1 MERVLKVEETRD
13 LMPHQMDE
21 SDRTEFEVPK
31 DEQNP
36 QLPEEVDQDEE
47 EVDLE
52 SEQIEKSTD
61 PVALYLHDIGS
72 IPLLTREL
80 EVQLGKQM
88 EEGQKEF
95 IETVFSL
102 SIASRTVLDLA
113 TNIKRNEL
121 RLCDVLMGAEWGE
134 ERVDESEEQ
143 KQFQSGVLKL
153 QRLSREYGRI
163 YSELRKKR
171 VSKIKRARL
180 GKNLLRRS
188 QAITQTLKGLRLSSS
203 LIDEIAERL
212 KDSYAR
218 LTELEQKVQKTSRG
232 KNYKSAISA
241 IQEIEHEMEMSADKI
256 KQQVRSII
264 EAETKVSSAKK
275 GLVEANLRLVV
286 GLAKKFGNRG
296 LPLLDLIQE
305 GNIGLMRAAEKF
317 DYRLGFRFSTYAGWW
332 IRQSLSRGI
341 IDSAPTIRI
350 PVHLIETRNKL
361 NRTQQTL
368 YQKLGRDPYPEELAA
383 ELDMS
388 PQDIRK
394 YMRIVKEPVSLETPI
409 GDEGESHLGD
419 FVEDQTVANPLEET
433 MKANLSMQV
442 KKALATLTPR
452 EETVVRFRFGIGE
465 SRDYTLEELGE
476 RFSITR
482 ERIRQIEQKA
492 IRKLRS
498 PVDRLIQ
505 YDENYS

>member
-88 EEGQKEF
+88 EEGQEEF
-95 IETVFSL
+95 IETVFSF

-163 YSELRKKR
+163 LGIEEEASLKNKKSSTRKK
-171 VSKIKRARL
+171 
-180 GKNLLRRS
+180 
-188 QAITQTLKGLRLSSS
+188 
-203 LIDEIAERL
+203 
-212 KDSYAR
+212 
-218 LTELEQKVQKTSRG
+218 
-232 KNYKSAISA
+232 
-241 IQEIEHEMEMSADKI
+241 
-256 KQQVRSII
+256 
-264 EAETKVSSAKK
+264 
-275 GLVEANLRLVV
+275 
-286 GLAKKFGNRG
+286 
-296 LPLLDLIQE
+296 
-305 GNIGLMRAAEKF
+305 
-317 DYRLGFRFSTYAGWW
+317 
-332 IRQSLSRGI
+332 
-341 IDSAPTIRI
+341 
-350 PVHLIETRNKL
+350 
-361 NRTQQTL
+361 
-368 YQKLGRDPYPEELAA
+368 
-383 ELDMS
+383 
-388 PQDIRK
+388 
-394 YMRIVKEPVSLETPI
+394 
-409 GDEGESHLGD
+409 
-419 FVEDQTVANPLEET
+419 PLEE
-433 MKANLSMQV
+433 KSSNHPDS
-442 KKALATLTPR
+442 
-452 EETVVRFRFGIGE
+452 
-465 SRDYTLEELGE
+465 
-476 RFSITR
+476 
-482 ERIRQIEQKA
+482 
-492 IRKLRS
+492 
-498 PVDRLIQ
+498 
-505 YDENYS
+505 